1 MTKEG
6 TAFEKVTRNMVENL
20 KETMEDGFS
29 GLNKR
34 LEKIESTQQEL
45 FNHQSNRLP
54 PWVTI
59 AFTIGGSILTGLV
72 VYLVTH

>member
-1 MTKEG
+1 MTKEE
-6 TAFEKVTRNMVENL
+6 TAFEKVTRNMVENIE
-20 KETMEDGFS
+20 KTMDSGFK
-29 GLNKR
+29 GFNDR
-34 LEKIESTQQEL
+34 LEKIETTQQEL

-72 VYLVTH
+72 VYVVTH